1 MFTAGSCR
9 RKNHPTAIL
18 PPAWLS
24 AWHIKAGAGFRPAP
38 ANFYAITA
46 DEHHRIF
53 VRQCLHVGFIGLLQ
67 SCIFR
72 TVFQN
77 ILVICLAEMVG
88 NRNIPI
94 VLRAFC
100 SRRFGYVE
108 LSVAGLN
115 NDWNVLSR
123 AHLVGVKG
131 RPEQITFGLVAFL
144 SVPKIGPCAVI
155 LLQKCVVFLLKFL
168 QDRLDIIGIWAPGTA
183 GRRNP

>member
-1 MFTAGSCR
+1 MQLR
-9 RKNHPTAIL
+9 PTNI
-18 PPAWLS
+18 
-24 AWHIKAGAGFRPAP
+24 IVF
-38 ANFYAITA
+38 
-46 DEHHRIF
+46 F
-53 VRQCLHVGFIGLLQ
+53 VRQCLHVGLIGLLQ
-67 SCIFR
+67 SCIFL
-72 TVFQN
+72 TVIQN
-77 ILVICLAEMVG
+77 ILATRLGEMVG

-168 QDRLDIIGIWAPGTA
+168 QDRLDIIGIWAPGVELKLDISLDFPIFPEVRPIQQTEEIREIR
-183 GRRNP
+183 GVSGYV